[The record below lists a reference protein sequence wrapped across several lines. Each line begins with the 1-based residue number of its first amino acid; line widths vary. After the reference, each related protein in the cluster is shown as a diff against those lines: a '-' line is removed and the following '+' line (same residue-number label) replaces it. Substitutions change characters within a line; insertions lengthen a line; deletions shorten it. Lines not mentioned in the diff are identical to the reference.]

1 MATTL
6 QSGQAGFDLKPYKS
20 LPNDEL
26 HARIAAIRAEMGP
39 RLLILG
45 HHYQQDEVIALA
57 DLQGDSYQLSKMA
70 AESRECRAIAFCG
83 VHFMAETADILVNRP
98 ERLAER
104 GGQRVPVVL
113 PDLAAGCS
121 MADMAA
127 IDQVENCWDSLA
139 AVIDTAEITPVT
151 YINSAASLKAF
162 CGRNGGIVCTSSNA
176 AAVLRW
182 AFDRRRRVLF
192 FPDQHLGRNT
202 ARAMG
207 IPLDEMAVWNPHAG
221 ESAAGELGGN
231 TAEQIAKSR
240 VLLWRGHCS
249 VHAMFRPEHVD
260 QFRARY
266 PGIKVLVHPECAME
280 VVDKADLRGSTSR
293 IIREVEAAPPGTQW
307 AIGTEL
313 HLVNRL
319 KQEHPEQ
326 EIHFLSP
333 VVCMCATMYR
343 IDLAHLCWSLENLAA
358 GTPVNVIRVDE
369 ETARW
374 AVVALERMLTVK

>member
-1 MATTL
+1 MPITL
-6 QSGQAGFDLKPYKS
+6 QTDAASCELKPYKS
-20 LPNDEL
+20 LSNEAL
-26 HARIAAIRAEMGP
+26 HARIAAIRAEMGR

-45 HHYQQDEVIALA
+45 HHYQQDEVIALS
-57 DLQGDSYQLSKMA
+57 DLQGDSYQLSQLA
-70 AESRECRAIAFCG
+70 ANSTDCRAILFCG
-83 VHFMAETADILVNRP
+83 VHFMAETADVLANRP
-98 ERLAER
+98 ERLAQR
-104 GGQRVPVVL
+104 GGERVDVVL

-127 IDQVENCWDSLA
+127 IEQVENCWDA
-139 AVIDTAEITPVT
+139 IGEVMDTAEIIPVT

-162 CGRNGGIVCTSSNA
+162 CGRHGGIVCTSSNA

-182 AFDRRRRVLF
+182 AFQRARRVLF

-207 IPLDEMAVWNPHAG
+207 IPLEEMAVWNPHAD
-221 ESAAGELGGN
+221 ELGGN
-231 TAEQIAKSR
+231 TAEKLVASR
-240 VLLWRGHCS
+240 VLLWQGHCS

-266 PGIKVLVHPECAME
+266 AGIKVLVHPECSME

-293 IIREVEAAPPGTQW
+293 IIREVEAAPPGTRW

-319 KQEHPEQ
+319 KHLHPEQ

-343 IDLAHLCWSLENLAA
+343 IDLSHLCWSLENLAA
-358 GTPVNVIRVDE
+358 GTPVNVIRVDD

-374 AVVALERMLTVK
+374 ALIALERMLTVK

>member
-1 MATTL
+1 MSTAVQPASTPSFEL
-6 QSGQAGFDLKPYKS
+6 APYKS
-20 LPNDEL
+20 LDNDAL
-26 HARIAAIRAEMGP
+26 SSRIAAVRAEMGR

-57 DLQGDSYQLSKMA
+57 DLRGDSYQLSQMA
-70 AESRECRAIAFCG
+70 ADSRDCRAIAFCG
-83 VHFMAETADILVNRP
+83 VHFMAETADILANRP

-104 GGQRVPVVL
+104 GGERVTVIL

-127 IDQVENCWDSLA
+127 IEQVEA
-139 AVIDTAEITPVT
+139 AWEEMGEVIDTADVTPVT

-162 CGRNGGIVCTSSNA
+162 CGRHGGIVCTSSNA
-176 AAVLRW
+176 AAVLKW
-182 AFDRRRRVLF
+182 AFASRSRVLF

-202 ARAMG
+202 AKAMG
-207 IPLDEMAVWNPHAG
+207 IGLGQMPVWDPFG
-221 ESAAGELGGN
+221 EELGGN
-231 TAEQIAKSR
+231 TPEQLAASK

-249 VHAMFRPEHVD
+249 VHAMFRSEHVD
-260 QFRARY
+260 QFRAKY
-266 PGIKVLVHPECAME
+266 PGIKILVHPECPME
-280 VVDKADLRGSTSR
+280 VVDKADVFGSTGK
-293 IIREVEAAPPGTQW
+293 IIREVQSAAPGTKW

-319 KQEHPEQ
+319 KHEHIEQ

-374 AVVALERMLTVK
+374 ALVALERMLEVK

>member
-1 MATTL
+1 MNSPLSATLDSPRAT
-6 QSGQAGFDLKPYKS
+6 FELKPYKS
-20 LPNDEL
+20 LSNDEL
-26 HARIAAIRAEMGP
+26 QARIAAIRAEMGP

-45 HHYQQDEVIALA
+45 HHYQQDEVIALS
-57 DLQGDSYQLSKMA
+57 DLQGDSYQLSQMA
-70 AESRECRAIAFCG
+70 ASSRECQAIAFCG

-104 GGQRVPVVL
+104 GGQRVAVVL

-127 IDQVENCWDSLA
+127 IDQVENCWDDLGR
-139 AVIDTAEITPVT
+139 VIDTAEITPVT
-151 YINSAASLKAF
+151 YINSAANLKAF
-162 CGRNGGIVCTSSNA
+162 CGRHGGIVCTSSNA
-176 AAVLRW
+176 AAVLKW
-182 AFDRRRRVLF
+182 AFVRTKRVLF

-202 ARAMG
+202 AKAMG
-207 IPLDEMAVWNPHAG
+207 IPLDEMALWNPHAG
-221 ESAAGELGGN
+221 ELGGVSED
-231 TAEQIAKSR
+231 AIRRSR
-240 VLLWRGHCS
+240 VLLWQGHCS

-260 QFRARY
+260 QFRAKY
-266 PGIKVLVHPECAME
+266 PGIKVLVHPECPLE
-280 VVDKADLRGSTSR
+280 VVDKSDLRGSTSR
-293 IIREVEAAPPGTQW
+293 IIREVDAAPPGTKW

-319 KQEHPEQ
+319 KHAHPEQ

-358 GTPVNVIRVDE
+358 GTPVNVVHVDD

-374 AVVALERMLTVK
+374 ALVALERMLMVK

>member
-1 MATTL
+1 MNSPLSATLDSPRAT
-6 QSGQAGFDLKPYKS
+6 FELKTYKS
-20 LPNDEL
+20 HSNDEL
-26 HARIAAIRAEMGP
+26 QARIAAIRAEMGP

-45 HHYQQDEVIALA
+45 HHYQQDEVIALS
-57 DLQGDSYQLSKMA
+57 DLQGDSYQLSQMA
-70 AESRECRAIAFCG
+70 SSSRECQAIAFCG

-104 GGQRVPVVL
+104 GGQRVAVVL
-113 PDLAAGCS
+113 PDMAAGCS

-127 IDQVENCWDSLA
+127 IDQVENCWDDLGR
-139 AVIDTAEITPVT
+139 VIDTAEITPVT
-151 YINSAASLKAF
+151 YINSAANLKAF
-162 CGRNGGIVCTSSNA
+162 CGRHGGIVCTSSNA
-176 AAVLRW
+176 AAVLKW
-182 AFDRRRRVLF
+182 SFERRKRVLF

-202 ARAMG
+202 AKAMG
-207 IPLDEMAVWNPHAG
+207 IPLEEMALWNPHAG
-221 ESAAGELGGN
+221 ELGGISEDAVRR
-231 TAEQIAKSR
+231 TR

-260 QFRARY
+260 QFRAKY
-266 PGIKVLVHPECAME
+266 PGIKVLVHPECSME
-280 VVDKADLRGSTSR
+280 VVDKSDQRGSTSR
-293 IIREVEAAPPGTQW
+293 IIREVDAAAPGTKW

-319 KQEHPEQ
+319 KHAHPEQ
-326 EIHFLSP
+326 EVHFLSP

-358 GTPVNVIRVDE
+358 GTPVNVIHVDD

-374 AVVALERMLTVK
+374 ALVALERMLTVK